1 VLDSETVETE
11 SIAAALTISSPLPTQ
26 TSTAQTALH
35 AAPTARLFNGYIELI
50 VRSGAIASALLQ
62 VQNALSA
69 SRFGGCRVLGVGAV
83 GVDRDD
89 ATVAISHFGHSAA
102 CAVAGCP
109 APPRLAA
116 DEAIVRVFTHSGFA
130 VELLAGDDPAK
141 LLGTYAL
148 SATAR
153 IIICGYLVPL
163 DVQLDRK
170 RIG

>member
-1 VLDSETVETE
+1 V
-11 SIAAALTISSPLPTQ
+11 AHAALHT
-26 TSTAQTALH
+26 
-35 AAPTARLFNGYIELI
+35 APTARLFNAYIELI
-50 VRSGAIASALLQ
+50 VRNGAIAPALVQ
-62 VQNALSA
+62 VQEALSA
-69 SRFGGCRVLGVGAV
+69 SRFGGCRVLGVGAI
-83 GVDRDD
+83 GVDGDD
-89 ATVAISHFGHSAA
+89 AATVTIAHFGHSAA

-130 VELLAGDDPAK
+130 VELLAGDDPGK

-153 IIICGYLVPL
+153 IIICGYSVPP